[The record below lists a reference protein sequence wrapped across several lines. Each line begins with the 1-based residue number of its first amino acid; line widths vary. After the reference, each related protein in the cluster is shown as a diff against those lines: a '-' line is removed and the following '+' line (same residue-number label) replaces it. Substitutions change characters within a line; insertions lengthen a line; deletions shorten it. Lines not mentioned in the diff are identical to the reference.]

1 MATIPLPRP
10 HARPA
15 APEARASRL
24 ARRPLVSF
32 FALAFAGT
40 WALLAPLALGRGEHG
55 LGLLPIAIPGGADF
69 LLAQLSAYAG
79 PLLAAILVTA
89 ATEGREGLRRFRR
102 RVFRWRFGPGWYLLA
117 LLAPLTIWLG
127 AYAAA
132 LGGDPLAALARQP
145 MLLLSTFLPFVALG
159 LVMPSLGEE
168 PGWRGFALPRLQA
181 RCGPL
186 GGTLALGAL
195 HALWHLPMFFTPNLG
210 PFGAAK
216 VASFALTAVAATV
229 LYTWV
234 VNRAG
239 GSVIPAILLHAAGNA
254 SSGLLNRLVPVELP
268 LDGWALALVQGG
280 WLNAIAF
287 GLVALVLVAATRGRL
302 GRRAEGESQHA

>member
-1 MATIPLPRP
+1 M
-10 HARPA
+10 PA
-15 APEARASRL
+15 AGRVARH
-24 ARRPLVSF
+24 PLIAY
-32 FALAFAGT
+32 FALAFSGT
-40 WALLAPLALGRGEHG
+40 WPLLALLALGRGEHG
-55 LGLLPIAIPGGADF
+55 LGLLPLAIPGGADF

-79 PLLAAILVTA
+79 PFLAAIVVTA
-89 ATEGREGLRRFRR
+89 ASEGRDGLRRFRR

-117 LLAPLTIWLG
+117 TLAPLAIWLG

-132 LGGDPLAALARQP
+132 LGGDPLAALDRQP
-145 MLLLSTFLPFVALG
+145 MLLVSTFLPFVALG

-181 RCGPL
+181 RFGPL
-186 GGTLALGAL
+186 AGTLILGAL

-234 VNRAG
+234 ANRAG
-239 GSVIPAILLHAAGNA
+239 GSVIPALLLHASGNA
-254 SSGLLNRLVPVELP
+254 SSGLLNRLVPADLP
-268 LDGWALALVQGG
+268 LDGWARAFVADG
-280 WLNAIAF
+280 WLNAVAF
-287 GLVALVLVAATRGRL
+287 GLVALALVASTRGRL
-302 GRRAEGESQHA
+302 GYRPERGTRRA